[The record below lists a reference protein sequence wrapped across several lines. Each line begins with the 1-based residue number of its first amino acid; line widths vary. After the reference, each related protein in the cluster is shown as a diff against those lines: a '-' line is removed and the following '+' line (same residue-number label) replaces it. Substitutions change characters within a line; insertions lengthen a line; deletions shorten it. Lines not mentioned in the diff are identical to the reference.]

1 MRRPRG
7 IRRGSGYKTARCP
20 TNACLVDPDVDAA
33 IETAANRT
41 RQAQE
46 RLIAKERRTIAVV
59 PEAKVVERRAEDLRD
74 LASDAADEQPAAD
87 NLVND
92 EGDGA

>member
-1 MRRPRG
+1 ME
-7 IRRGSGYKTARCP
+7 
-20 TNACLVDPDVDAA
+20 PDVDEA

-46 RLIAKERRTIAVV
+46 RLIAKERRTVEVV

-74 LASDAADEQPAAD
+74 LASAAADEPSAGD
-87 NLVND
+87 VVVSD
-92 EGDGA
+92 EGVRED

>member
-1 MRRPRG
+1 ME
-7 IRRGSGYKTARCP
+7 
-20 TNACLVDPDVDAA
+20 PDVDAA

-59 PEAKVVERRAEDLRD
+59 PEAKVVEHRAEDLRD
-74 LASDAADEQPAAD
+74 LASAAADEESAAEESAGEESAGD
-87 NLVND
+87 DVVSE
-92 EGDGA
+92 EGVGED

>member
-1 MRRPRG
+1 ME
-7 IRRGSGYKTARCP
+7 
-20 TNACLVDPDVDAA
+20 PDVDAA

-59 PEAKVVERRAEDLRD
+59 PEAKVVEHRAEDLRD
-74 LASDAADEQPAAD
+74 LASAAADEESAAEESAGD
-87 NLVND
+87 DVVSE
-92 EGDGA
+92 EGVGED